1 MTASLSSEKNTTE
14 RLFDTAAELF
24 CREGFAAT
32 TTREIAAAVGIQQA
46 SLYHHMASK
55 EELLYRICLFSLE
68 QFLTDVPAAV
78 DRAGA
83 SADRISVLVRSHLA
97 TLFRYQQRN
106 SAMLLE
112 MRSLTARH
120 RSEVL
125 GLRDRYERYVRSL
138 LEQAQA
144 EGLLRADVPAKYL
157 GVALMSILNY
167 TAVWFRT
174 DKELSEE
181 QLAEMLTKVFAEG
194 AGIFLEHPLVTLP
207 DFSKQ
212 GKKPPARARKAVSD
226 SPAVAR
232 AVNAAVALFSRKG
245 YAATS
250 TREVAKLL
258 GIQKASLYYHVESK
272 EDLLFLI
279 CQFSLTQIRID
290 VENAIRDCRDPLSRT
305 WKMIC
310 AHVQSFLRDEPQHTT
325 NFAEMH
331 SLSPDRFAEVL
342 KLRDLYEDLV
352 RQVLR
357 DAQAAGV
364 VRNDIEVKY
373 LCLALLSLINRVIV
387 WYRRKGPLSPDQIG
401 QMLAV
406 LFLTGAQAHAV
417 R

>member
-1 MTASLSSEKNTTE
+1 MQNTTE

-46 SLYHHMASK
+46 SLYYHMESK

-68 QFLTDVPAAV
+68 QFLSHVPAATENAAV
-78 DRAGA
+78 SPQRICILIRA
-83 SADRISVLVRSHLA
+83 HLA

-106 SAMLLE
+106 IVMLLE
-112 MRSLTARH
+112 MRALSKRH
-120 RSEVL
+120 RASVVE
-125 GLRDRYERYVRSL
+125 LRDQYERYVRAIL
-138 LEQAQA
+138 DEAQA
-144 EGLLRADVPAKYL
+144 RGLIRRDIPAKYL
-157 GVALMSILNY
+157 GVSLMSILNY
-167 TAVWFRT
+167 TAVWFRK
-174 DKELSEE
+174 DQQLSEG
-181 QLAEMLTKVFAEG
+181 QLADILARVFLEG
-194 AGIFLEHPLVTLP
+194 AGTLREQP
-207 DFSKQ
+207 MMTPHDFSAE
-212 GKKPPARARKAVSD
+212 GKKLPMRARKAVAD

-279 CQFSLTQIRID
+279 CRFSLTQVRQD
-290 VENAIRDCRDPLSRT
+290 VEDAVRDVRDPLSRIST
-305 WKMIC
+305 MIC
-310 AHVQSFLRDEPQHTT
+310 AHVESLLRDEPKHTT

-331 SLSPDRFAEVL
+331 SLSPQRLGEVL
-342 KLRDLYEDLV
+342 KLRDGYEDMV
-352 RQVLR
+352 RQALR
-357 DAQAAGV
+357 EAQDAGV
-364 VRNDIEVKY
+364 LRNDIDVKY

-387 WYRRKGPLSPDQIG
+387 WYRRKGPLSPSQVG
-401 QMLAV
+401 RFMAV
-406 LFLTGAQAHAV
+406 LFLGGAQANSV